1 MKQISGALNEA
12 HRPEADLS
20 RVSGKQYPGSCQWI
34 TDNSAFQA
42 WLNAEELD
50 LDSTKTSAE
59 KTCRLLWVNGPPG
72 SGKSIAAGH
81 VIRYLETLNQDCA
94 YYFFKGSTKT
104 SVAQLLLSIASQMA
118 ETNFE
123 VRRMFLSLISEGE
136 IVGSEDHN
144 VIWNSLF
151 LGHLL
156 KIPFPQPQYW
166 VIDAL
171 DECPSRA
178 LPTLIQM
185 ITKIDPA
192 VPVKV
197 LITSRPNGNVERV
210 LAQEKLRK
218 FELRTGQRES
228 LTDIAAYLKSRLLS
242 DGDGWHPEEND
253 DKDIASEILE
263 KSNGIFLWASLI
275 TTRLDEVYSVE
286 QKRDVLRQVPPEM
299 NGVYSD
305 ILDGMKGSLRGDL
318 AHCIL
323 KWVVCAPQP
332 LTTEEVKA
340 AVWLDIRQT
349 LRSTEKIAQIC
360 GNLIVVDED
369 FHVQLMHQTV
379 REFLIGD
386 ESGNYIDRG
395 QAHQRISELCLNRLN
410 EKAFD
415 PPRSRALTA
424 SSNDAD
430 YDAMDNYANTHFSY
444 HLAHCS
450 KAPGSDDVA
459 PRASLMELLASFF
472 QANILTWIER
482 TATHGKLVHF
492 TRTIQNL
499 RSYFTRHLL
508 NHSPLDSDYQ
518 MVESMVEDLARL
530 LALFGP
536 NLVDMPSSIY
546 GLIPALCPT
555 TSTFYTRFGRDLR
568 QQLIASFNQNW
579 DERLSCFIY
588 QSRVYSV
595 ASNDQYLAV
604 GLHNGEVQLYK
615 GATLELAVSIAHGEP
630 VRQLSFGTISNVLA
644 VCGPRYLS
652 VWNSQ
657 QALLWRRAVSPIP
670 LSVSFSADD
679 SRALVSVRTGVV
691 LSFSVENGTQ
701 MESLS
706 ALDDSSDSES
716 DGSDRNTHGTT
727 AFVMRLCPALDL
739 MAAAFRNSHL
749 VIRHIEEDEKIG
761 TFEKEGCEGWEHPPQ
776 ILDIAFNP
784 VPELNLVAASYLD
797 GEIVT
802 FDPWTRRQKNVVQMY
817 CSILACSP
825 DGRTLAAGDN
835 EGAIHLFGFDTLRL
849 MYRISTLPE
858 RIMGLAFAS
867 NSLRIF
873 DIRGSPANVWE
884 PWVLIRRNTADD
896 SSSEADDHITTVP
909 EARYTRSF
917 ELGRSIVAMTQ
928 AGSGHLICGRE
939 DGLISVHNLQTKAP
953 PLELQYHA
961 RAVPIQF
968 LEWHAKTRTLF
979 SVDVSGRCIAARFSS
994 SWTHESIFDH
1004 RASSTVKQSLV
1015 KPDGS
1020 AYLLSTQEG
1029 EEYWENG
1036 RAHFSIS
1043 AHSSTSSRW
1052 VVHPTKPTH
1061 LLLLDEAKIHLFQW
1075 KGLIRDTKDQGISL
1089 ILDTSTPGS
1098 PDAGEWFHRSGNDYL
1113 VQIRLAPGVGGIFLL
1128 DTSQIDSAS
1137 TGASALFLR
1146 TDLLPEVK
1154 HVLGV
1159 HRSDLHFITKQGW
1172 VCSMS
1177 MKTIADPTSYTRHFF
1192 IPPLWQNGRESIAT
1206 VLASRKSVAFAYRDE
1221 LVIFQ
1226 DFLEYAQKISL

>member
-1 MKQISGALNEA
+1 MNDFTNPAEVSAKRNDDYKSQMKLISGALNDA
-12 HRPEADLS
+12 QRPETDLS
-20 RVSGKQYPGSCQWI
+20 RALDKQYPGSCQWI
-34 TDNSAFQA
+34 TDNSTFQA

-50 LDSTKTSAE
+50 LVSPKTSPEA
-59 KTCRLLWVNGPPG
+59 TCRLLWVNGPPG
-72 SGKSIAAGH
+72 SGKSIATGH
-81 VIRYLETLNQDCA
+81 IIKYLETLNQDCA

-104 SVAQLLLSIASQMA
+104 SVSQLLLSIAFQMA

-123 VRRMFLSLISEGE
+123 VRRVFLSLISEGE
-136 IVGSEDHN
+136 MVGSEDHN

-156 KIPFPQPQYW
+156 KVPFPQPQYW

-185 ITKIDPA
+185 ITRIDPT
-192 VPVKV
+192 VPIKV
-197 LITSRPNGNVERV
+197 LITSRPNGNVERI
-210 LAQEKLRK
+210 LGQEKLQK
-218 FELRTGQRES
+218 FELRTGQQES
-228 LTDIAAYLKSRLLS
+228 LTDIAAYLKSRLSS

-253 DKDIASEILE
+253 GKDVVSEILE

-275 TTRLDEVYSVE
+275 STRLDEVYTVE

-305 ILDGMKGSLRGDL
+305 ILDAMKGSLGCDL

-360 GNLIVVDED
+360 GNLIVVDQHS
-369 FHVQLMHQTV
+369 HVQLMHQTV

-386 ESGNYIDRG
+386 ESGNYINRS
-395 QAHQRISELCLNRLN
+395 QAHERIAELCLNRLN
-410 EKAFD
+410 DKAFD

-430 YDAMDNYANTHFSY
+430 YDAIDKYASTHFSY

-450 KAPGSDDVA
+450 KAQGSDDVA
-459 PRASLMELLASFF
+459 PAASLMELLASFF
-472 QANILTWIER
+472 QTNILTWIER

-492 TRTIQNL
+492 TRSIQNL

-530 LALFGP
+530 LAIFGP

-568 QQLIASFNQNW
+568 QQLIASFNQSW

-595 ASNDQYLAV
+595 ASNEQYLAV
-604 GLHNGEVQLYK
+604 GLHNGQVQLYK
-615 GATLELAVSIAHGEP
+615 GATLEPAVSIKHGEP
-630 VRQLSFGTISNVLA
+630 VRQLSFGTISSVLA

-652 VWNSQ
+652 VWNAQ
-657 QALLWRRAVSPIP
+657 QALLWRCAVSPIP
-670 LSVSFSADD
+670 LSVNFNADD
-679 SRALVSVRTGVV
+679 SKALVSVRTGVV
-691 LSFSVENGTQ
+691 LSFSVEKGMQ
-701 MESLS
+701 IGSLPV
-706 ALDDSSDSES
+706 LDESSDSES
-716 DGSDRNTHGTT
+716 DESDSNAHGTT
-727 AFVMRLCPALDL
+727 AFVMRLCPTLDL

-749 VIRHIEEDEKIG
+749 VIRHIEQDEKIR
-761 TFEKEGCEGWEHPPQ
+761 TFEKEGCEGWDHPPQ
-776 ILDIAFNP
+776 ILDIVFNP

-817 CSILACSP
+817 CNTLACSP

-835 EGAIHLFGFDTLRL
+835 EGAIHLFGFDTLKL

-873 DIRGSPANVWE
+873 DIRGSSANVWE

-896 SSSEADDHITTVP
+896 SSSEAEDHVTIVP

-928 AGSGHLICGRE
+928 AGSSHLICGRE
-939 DGLISVHNLQTKAP
+939 DGLISVHNLQTNAK

-961 RAVPIQF
+961 RAVPIQ
-968 LEWHAKTRTLF
+968 LLDWHAKTRTLF
-979 SVDVSGRCIAARFSS
+979 SLDVSGRCIAVRFSA
-994 SWTHESIFDH
+994 SWTHERIFDH
-1004 RASSTVKQSLV
+1004 RACRTVKQSLV

-1020 AYLLSTQEG
+1020 AYILSTQEG

-1036 RAHFSIS
+1036 QTSFAIS
-1043 AHSSTSSRW
+1043 THSTGSSRW
-1052 VVHPTKPTH
+1052 VIHPTSSTH
-1061 LLLLDEAKIHLFQW
+1061 LLLVDEATIHIFQW
-1075 KGLIRDTKDQGISL
+1075 KGLMRETQESGIHL
-1089 ILDTSTPGS
+1089 KLDASIPGPLNS
-1098 PDAGEWFHRSGNDYL
+1098 GEWFHRSGNDHL
-1113 VQIRLAPGVGGIFLL
+1113 VQIRLAPDSGGIFLL
-1128 DTSQIDSAS
+1128 DLSQINS
-1137 TGASALFLR
+1137 TSTTASARLG
-1146 TDLLPEVK
+1146 LLDEPE
-1154 HVLGV
+1154 
-1159 HRSDLHFITKQGW
+1159 D
-1172 VCSMS
+1172 
-1177 MKTIADPTSYTRHFF
+1177 D
-1192 IPPLWQNGRESIAT
+1192 
-1206 VLASRKSVAFAYRDE
+1206 RKSRIIY
-1221 LVIFQ
+1221 
-1226 DFLEYAQKISL
+1226 